1 MLGDPIGSLCRK
13 YVIKTLLFRACGSI
27 FISRQLTGRLPWR
40 FKPRLD
46 ALCSTHSSCF
56 GFNALVLVV
65 MATPGPESRGVEEQN
80 LFPKVLADK
89 CVFAAFCCGGSRPL
103 TPSLSLLLLLVI
115 LIRRLLEFPVLTRV
129 PRMNHPEVPRRL
141 QQPESA
147 LIPVPPPPPPPP
159 LSSTAFTPI
168 SLSPLSLYLP
178 LSLLSVQQMEA
189 SGHVTGRFPPA
200 LCRPLLPQNRLVPSE
215 NQTDPWSSV
224 CRRRVDADQ
233 QEVCVLTRSTAGGA
247 ETSHL
252 PGLKSKRAHQIRT
265 VTLRGP
271 REASQHG

>member
-147 LIPVPPPPPPPP
+147 LIPVPPPSTPTPALLHGLHSHLS
-159 LSSTAFTPI
+159 LSSLSLSSP
-168 SLSPLSLYLP
+168 LSPLRPTNGSVGSRDRPVPPGSLP
-178 LSLLSVQQMEA
+178 
-189 SGHVTGRFPPA
+189 PPA
-200 LCRPLLPQNRLVPSE
+200 ATKPARSFGEPNGSLELGL
-215 NQTDPWSSV
+215 QTAGRRGPTGSV
-224 CRRRVDADQ
+224 CVDSIHSWRRRN
-233 QEVCVLTRSTAGGA
+233 
-247 ETSHL
+247 L
-252 PGLKSKRAHQIRT
+252 PPARPQK
-265 VTLRGP
+265 
-271 REASQHG
+271 